1 LSEIELHRKLLG
13 DAVRNRALHE
23 ALKRAIKPGVTT
35 VADLGA
41 GTGFLSFLARKL
53 GAKHCHLYEYSGA
66 LALAKKLA
74 SLNRVAGLTFVRA
87 HSTEVRRPPKVDLV
101 VAEILGNYAL
111 EEGLIETL
119 ADAPRFLKPGGRII
133 PHRLKQFVAPVT
145 RARLQESIDAWPA
158 ASHGL
163 DFAAAREIALNNM
176 YVRTVT
182 PNDLAGKGAGQAWDR
197 MEFGPGAEPP
207 SSVRTSGV
215 SWPADEIDADA
226 VHGFALW
233 WEAELVPGVVLST
246 SPHAPPTHWQQIY
259 LPLLAPV
266 EIRSGETLEVA
277 LTSDTRPAAGVRV
290 VWEAGVRS
298 GGKLRNVQRQDT
310 ARGRL

>member
-1 LSEIELHRKLLG
+1 MSEIELHRKLLG
-13 DAVRNRALHE
+13 DDVRNRALHE
-23 ALKRAIKPGVTT
+23 ALKRSIKPGVTT

-53 GAKHCHLYEYSGA
+53 GARHCHLYEYSGA

-74 SLNRVAGLTFVRA
+74 TLNRVAGLTFVRA
-87 HSTEVRRPPKVDLV
+87 HSTEVRKPPRVDLV

-145 RARLQESIDAWPA
+145 RARLQETIDAWPA

-182 PNDLAGKGAGQAWDR
+182 PGDLARKGAGQAWDR
-197 MEFGPGAEPP
+197 IEFGSGGDRP

-215 SWPADEIDADA
+215 SWAADEIDAEA
-226 VHGFALW
+226 VYGFALW

-246 SPHAPPTHWQQIY
+246 SPHAPLTHWEQIY
-259 LPLLAPV
+259 LPLLQPL
-266 EIRSGETLEVA
+266 EIRAGETLELA
-277 LTSDTRPAAGVRV
+277 LTSDTRPATGVRV
-290 VWEAGVRS
+290 AWETGVRR
-298 GGKLRNVQRQDT
+298 GGKLRDGQRLDT
-310 ARGRL
+310 FRGRL